1 MLKNSFE
8 KLSLLQKIELY
19 SIIIILFVLLSTFS
33 KEILPKIDV
42 KSKISQIKQYHL
54 TNLEDKITLKSDKE
68 IIDYIEKIIEKNNL
82 FAPSISKENN
92 GIFLVMEGSFEEIMN
107 TLNILQKH
115 FIIEEFSLF
124 KSDNN
129 QTNVKNTVLLLNKY
143 FLNQNLKSKKLQNL
157 VNPFK
162 NNKKK
167 DSKREKTKEIQ
178 LNAIVGNNV
187 FIDSKW
193 YTQGDIIQDYTII
206 QIKSN
211 FIKISNIKTKEIKI
225 IRLHND
231 DK

>member
-8 KLSLLQKIELY
+8 KLSLIEKIELY
-19 SIIIILFVLLSTFS
+19 CIIIIFFVILFTFS
-33 KEILPKIDV
+33 KNILPKIET

-54 TNLEDKITLKSDKE
+54 TNLENKIALKSDKA
-68 IIDYIEKIIEKNNL
+68 IIDYIEKVIEKNNL
-82 FAPSISKENN
+82 FSPSISQENN
-92 GIFLVMEGSFEEIMN
+92 SIFLSIEGSFEEIMN

-115 FIIEEFSLF
+115 FILENFTIF

-129 QTNVKNTVLLLNKY
+129 QTKVKSTVLLVNKY

-157 VNPFK
+157 VKPFK
-162 NNKKK
+162 NSKQNNSKKK
-167 DSKREKTKEIQ
+167 KTKEIQ
-178 LNAIVGNNV
+178 LDAIVGNDI

-193 YTQGDIIQDYTII
+193 YKKGDSIQNYTII

-211 FIKISNIKTKEIKI
+211 FIKILNTKTKKAKI